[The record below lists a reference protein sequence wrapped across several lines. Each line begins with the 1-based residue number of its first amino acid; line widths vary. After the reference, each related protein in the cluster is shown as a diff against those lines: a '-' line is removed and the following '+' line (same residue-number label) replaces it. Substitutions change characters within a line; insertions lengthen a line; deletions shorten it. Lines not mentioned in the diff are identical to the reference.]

1 MFAFKY
7 FILSGAPTVVQWDW
21 ECWDAGWIAIPTH
34 WAKDLILS
42 PGALYASGQPKKIFF
57 FILSE
62 EGRVD
67 NVYILA
73 SWGVKHQALL
83 WCWLP
88 GTGKVRV

>member
-1 MFAFKY
+1 MPQG
-7 FILSGAPTVVQWDW
+7 SQ
-21 ECWDAGWIAIPTH
+21 
-34 WAKDLILS
+34 
-42 PGALYASGQPKKIFF
+42 KKHFF